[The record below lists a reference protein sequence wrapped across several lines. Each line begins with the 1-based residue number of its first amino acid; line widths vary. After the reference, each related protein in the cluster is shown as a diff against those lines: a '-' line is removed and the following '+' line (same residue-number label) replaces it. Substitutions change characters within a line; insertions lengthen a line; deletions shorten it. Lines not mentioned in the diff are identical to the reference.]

1 MEVRTREVHAG
12 EVRARELA
20 ELRKLKNRQKAF
32 LPPSSAI
39 APMSPVMPSSLWPMA
54 AVPAH

>member
-12 EVRARELA
+12 EVRAHELA

-39 APMSPVMPSSLWPMA
+39 GPRC
-54 AVPAH
+54 HR